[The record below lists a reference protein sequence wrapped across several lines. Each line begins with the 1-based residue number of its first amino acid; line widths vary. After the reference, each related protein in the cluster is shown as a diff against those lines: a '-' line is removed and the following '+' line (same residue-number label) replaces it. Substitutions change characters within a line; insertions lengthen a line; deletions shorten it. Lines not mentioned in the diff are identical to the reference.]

1 VQTNN
6 DTNNDTN
13 MLQNKDITKV
23 QEIKALF
30 KDTWCQPEFFSKH
43 FDLLHFSKTS
53 KIYKSVK
60 DNTSLNLDIN
70 N

>member
-30 KDTWCQPEFFSKH
+30 KDTWCQPEFFSKPE
-43 FDLLHFSKTS
+43 FG
-53 KIYKSVK
+53 
-60 DNTSLNLDIN
+60 
-70 N
+70 